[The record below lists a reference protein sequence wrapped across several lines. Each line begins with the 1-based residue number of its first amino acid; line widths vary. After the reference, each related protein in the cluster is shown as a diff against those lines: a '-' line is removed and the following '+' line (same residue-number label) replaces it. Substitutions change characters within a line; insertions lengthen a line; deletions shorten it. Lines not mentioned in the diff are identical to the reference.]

1 MEVIKIVMLNNKDK
15 IKYKKREGIKNRQKN
30 NKNNQIKHNK
40 IKRYRKKIENKKI
53 PHSIKNK

>member
-15 IKYKKREGIKNRQKN
+15 IKYKKREGIKNRQKI

>member
-15 IKYKKREGIKNRQKN
+15 IKYKKREGIKNRQKK